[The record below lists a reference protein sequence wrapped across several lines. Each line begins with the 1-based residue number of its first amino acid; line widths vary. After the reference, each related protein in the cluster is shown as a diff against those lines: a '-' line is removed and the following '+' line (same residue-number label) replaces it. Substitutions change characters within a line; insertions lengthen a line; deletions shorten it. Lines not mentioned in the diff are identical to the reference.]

1 MDKPQAVVLGASL
14 LSFLPGIAQQQREAV
29 KLALALAERATRIAF
44 GEGLIEDW
52 LSYYRNQLR
61 FYGWDAVPPEEAH
74 WPTGE
79 GQGIVDRTLSTI
91 AQTGGKPFAEGSRLA
106 LRRLTADAGSLL
118 RFEDYART
126 HGHFQL
132 LPCASSGSSRVD
144 MVIYHERGAHTSFL
158 SGFLSLDRERRDV
171 RAELVRFN
179 TRLFDLQHR
188 PRVQQSLVEVALRDL
203 TEYEL

>member
-1 MDKPQAVVLGASL
+1 MDTPQAVVLGASL
-14 LSFLPGIAQQQREAV
+14 LSFLPGVSPQQREAV
-29 KLALALAERATRIAF
+29 KLALALAERATRSAF

-74 WPTGE
+74 WPKGE
-79 GQGIVDRTLSTI
+79 GQGIVDKALSTI
-91 AQTGGKPFAEGSRLA
+91 AETGGQLFAEGSRLA
-106 LRRLTADAGSLL
+106 LQRLTADAGSLL

-132 LPCASSGSSRVD
+132 LPCASAGSSRVH
-144 MVIYHERGAHTSFL
+144 MVIYHERGAQTSFS
-158 SGFLSLDRERRDV
+158 SGFLSLDRERQDV

-179 TRLFDLQHR
+179 TRLFDQQHR
-188 PRVQQSLVEVALRDL
+188 PRVEQSLVEVALRNL
-203 TEYEL
+203 VEYEL